1 MPLTVGPSS
10 GVGLS
15 KSDGMLKRAAA
26 AAINHPTTVMLTV
39 DITPKSPSQFTA
51 LAWDIF
57 FASRGRGI
65 SQAVNLGWF
74 DDPQAYF
81 VTVRDGQQVV
91 AGLGVRPVKC
101 RGGEYVAGIVG
112 LVCVHAA
119 QRSRGHAQTALLA
132 AISEAARLGIH
143 DLILWT
149 GQPAV
154 YQRLGFMLQDGECSG
169 WVSGDVKAE
178 ASSPPVHSD
187 WPEPGSFR
195 GLPAF
200 ALRGHRWS
208 APDATAVV
216 IEDAAGPMLCE
227 WHGSDDAVAQL
238 LGHVMPARWRLHA
251 LAGDSLP
258 GMLTAKGWTVDLAP
272 SPLRMVKPLRAKQG
286 PADPYRLRLLDRI

>member
-1 MPLTVGPSS
+1 
-10 GVGLS
+10 
-15 KSDGMLKRAAA
+15 
-26 AAINHPTTVMLTV
+26 MLTV
-39 DITPKSPSQFTA
+39 DITPKSPAQFTA

-65 SQAVNLGWF
+65 SPAVNLGWF

-81 VTVRDGQQVV
+81 VTLRDGQQLV

-101 RGGEYVAGIVG
+101 RSGEHVAGIIG

-119 QRSRGHAQTALLA
+119 HRGQGHAQTALMA
-132 AISEAARLGIH
+132 AISEAARLGTD
-143 DLILWT
+143 DLVLWT

-154 YQRLGFMLQDGECSG
+154 YQRLGFTLQHGECSG
-169 WVSGDVKAE
+169 WVSGNVEAE
-178 ASSPPVHSD
+178 ATTPPMHSD

-208 APDATAVV
+208 TPGATAVV

-238 LGHVMPARWRLHA
+238 LGQVMPARWRIHA
-251 LAGDSLP
+251 LVGDRLP
-258 GMLTAKGWTVDLAP
+258 SFLNAKGWAVDLAL
-272 SPLRMVKPLRAKQG
+272 SQLYMVKPLRAKQG
-286 PADPYRLRLLDRI
+286 PPDPYRLRLLDRI